1 MFKFNIKRHQ
11 KDVIDVFLVTLLL
24 TLNMFLQ
31 LLILHLLF
39 DFEQVIF
46 AEIVRY
52 FSSFT
57 RKQKFHRVFL
67 KKFCKLKE
75 TPVKV
80 CFKVLQHFS
89 ELPFCRMP
97 VKGYPSAFRAI
108 ALENTYEQQLLE
120 EGLQGL
126 YIKYVGGGPE
136 GFCGGHE
143 IFQAYIDGQ

>member
-97 VKGYPSAFRAI
+97 VKAIPQPSEPLFWKIPMNSSFWKKDFRDCT
-108 ALENTYEQQLLE
+108 LSM
-120 EGLQGL
+120 
-126 YIKYVGGGPE
+126 
-136 GFCGGHE
+136 
-143 IFQAYIDGQ
+143 